1 MRAMKSK
8 KTKNFQISD
17 RRSPPK
23 SQTCCFA
30 CNSAI
35 SPQNLAASLTVRAR
49 SQASRCKVDD
59 CYSVCLM
66 NFTYADIEGLRDVI
80 IMGQWVLEVVV
91 VVVVVVVVGVGHW
104 SGRCDGANRNN

>member
-1 MRAMKSK
+1 
-8 KTKNFQISD
+8 
-17 RRSPPK
+17 
-23 SQTCCFA
+23 
-30 CNSAI
+30 
-35 SPQNLAASLTVRAR
+35 
-49 SQASRCKVDD
+49 
-59 CYSVCLM
+59 M